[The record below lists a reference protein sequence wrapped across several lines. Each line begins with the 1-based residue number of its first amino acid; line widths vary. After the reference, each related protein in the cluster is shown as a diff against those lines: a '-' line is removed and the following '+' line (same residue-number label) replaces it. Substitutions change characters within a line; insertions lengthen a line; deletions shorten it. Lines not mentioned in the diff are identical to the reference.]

1 MTKKGDGEVL
11 RSACELRG
19 TLFEAAIGN
28 YLQKSLEP
36 CYVRYDKTFFSKKL
50 SKPTAID
57 VLVVTAKFILV
68 VEAKNWSDWIRG
80 TINDFHWLGSSRSKS
95 TMKVISPY
103 WQNFN
108 HVRVL
113 RNAVTAKGHQL
124 PPVLSLIVVPDGTT
138 IETDCD
144 NVCHF
149 SEMMVFIDRMSA
161 GFWMEYNK
169 DKVLKAIMGITGEDA

>member
-1 MTKKGDGEVL
+1 ML

-19 TLFEAAIGN
+19 ALFEASIGN

-36 CYVRYDKTFFSKKL
+36 CYVRYDKKFFSRKL

-57 VLVVTAKFILV
+57 VLVVTAKFVLV

-95 TMKVISPY
+95 TMKVVSPY

-113 RNAVTAKGHQL
+113 RNTVAAQGYQL
-124 PPVLSLIVVPDGTT
+124 PPVLSLIVVPDGTG

-149 SEMMVFIDRMSA
+149 SEMSIFIDRMTAS
-161 GFWMEYNK
+161 FRKEY
-169 DKVLKAIMGITGEDA
+169 DKEAVLKAIMGVTGKDV

>member
-1 MTKKGDGEVL
+1 MIALL

-19 TLFEAAIGN
+19 ALFEASIGN

-36 CYVRYDKTFFSKKL
+36 CYVRYDKSFFSRKL
-50 SKPTAID
+50 SKATAID
-57 VLVVTAKFILV
+57 VLVVTDMFVLV

-80 TINDFHWLGSSRSKS
+80 TINDFHWLGSSRAKS

-113 RNAVTAKGHQL
+113 RNAVTARGFRL
-124 PPVLSLIVVPDGTT
+124 PPVLNLIVVPDGTT
-138 IETDCD
+138 VDTDCD

-149 SEMMVFIDRMSA
+149 SEMMVYIGRMSS
-161 GFWMEYNK
+161 GFRTKYNR
-169 DKVLKAIMGITGEDA
+169 DEVLRAIMGTTGEEFLGG

>member
-1 MTKKGDGEVL
+1 ML

-19 TLFEAAIGN
+19 ALFEASIGN
-28 YLQKSLEP
+28 YLQKSLAP
-36 CYVRYDKTFFSKKL
+36 CYVRYDKAFFSRKL

-57 VLVVTAKFILV
+57 VLVVTAKFVLV

-80 TINDFHWLGSSRSKS
+80 TINDFYWLGSSRSKS
-95 TMKVISPY
+95 TMKVVSPY

-113 RNAVTAKGHQL
+113 RNTVTTKGYQL
-124 PPVLSLIVVPDGTT
+124 PPVLSLIVVPDETI

-144 NVCHF
+144 NICHF

-161 GFWMEYNK
+161 GFQKEYNK
-169 DKVLKAIMGITGEDA
+169 DTVLKAIMGIAEEDA